1 MRASLFIKKAPFMT
15 LPTLTHHKKLPLLYD
30 FPEYI
35 RDPLAFWLNAARTA
49 PLLKVR
55 LTSLREFLVAT
66 DPDFIQYMMQTKPKV
81 YVREQLTMD
90 IHRAGRDTYSFN
102 TKDWEEW
109 LWRRR
114 LMQPA
119 FHKQQLAQFGAIMVE
134 EAERIAKEWKDN
146 IDLETAMKTL
156 TMRIIGRTM
165 FSFEFG
171 EEMQALQEA
180 YNVWGKYIFI
190 RASVGINLPIWLPL
204 PLNVQ
209 TRRAI
214 DKRLAILKSIV
225 MKRFESQQP
234 KPDLLDM
241 LLNAKLDEGQTFN
254 REQLIHELDGIV
266 FAGHDTT
273 AITLTWIFYHLAQN
287 PEVETKLLAEIE
299 QVLGKRIPTLED
311 IEHMPYTQMVI
322 QEALR
327 LYPPVYVTVRENME
341 EDTWQEH
348 TLPAHT
354 SILVNIYGLQRSPE
368 HWVYPDEFNPENFS
382 PEHSQNRHKYAFM
395 PFIMG
400 PRKCMGD
407 SFAMMEMQLL
417 IPTILQ
423 HVRLRYSGDHPVK
436 PKPEFVMHPAEA
448 IPMKVE
454 RV

>member
-1 MRASLFIKKAPFMT
+1 MDIPI
-15 LPTLTHHKKLPLLYD
+15 LTRHQNLPLLYD

-35 RDPLAFWLNAARTA
+35 RDPLAFWLQAARTA

-55 LTSLREFLVAT
+55 LTSLRKFLVAT
-66 DPDFIQYMMQTKPKV
+66 DPDFIQHMMQTKPKV
-81 YVREQLTMD
+81 YVREPLTMD

-119 FHKQQLAQFGAIMVE
+119 FHKQQLAQFGTIMVE
-134 EAERIAKEWKDN
+134 EATRISKEWGEHIN
-146 IDLETAMKTL
+146 LETAMKTL

-171 EEMQALQEA
+171 EEMEPLQKA
-180 YNVWGKYIFI
+180 YDVWGKYIFL
-190 RASVGINLPIWLPL
+190 RASVGINIPIWFPL
-204 PLNVQ
+204 PLNRQ
-209 TRRAI
+209 TQRAI
-214 DKRLAILKSIV
+214 QKRETILRSIL
-225 MKRFESQQP
+225 MSRFEKQEP
-234 KPDLLDM
+234 KHDLLDM
-241 LLNAKLDEGQTFN
+241 LINAKLEEGQTFN

-287 PEVETKLLAEIE
+287 PVVEAKLLAEIE
-299 QVLGKRIPTLED
+299 QVLGSRPPTLED
-311 IEHMPYTQMVI
+311 IENMPYTQMVI

-327 LYPPVYVTVRENME
+327 LYPPVYVTVRENLE
-341 EDTWQEH
+341 ADTWQDY

-354 SILVNIYGLQRSPE
+354 AILVNIYGLQRSPE
-368 HWVYPDEFNPENFS
+368 QWAFPDEFNPENFS

-423 HVRLRYSGDHPVK
+423 HVRLRYQGKQVK
-436 PKPEFVMHPAEA
+436 PKPEFVMHPAEE
-448 IPMKVE
+448 IPMTVE
-454 RV
+454 RI